1 MDEKQSMKQYIENFV
16 SNSLTDEEIEEDY
29 GVSKN
34 KVSALREYVVEQLM
48 EGLNQMLENEI
59 DWMKR
64 EDNLF
69 EKFQDE
75 EEE

>member
-34 KVSALREYVVEQLM
+34 KVSALKEYVVEQLM